1 MKLPSVGLPLN
12 ASKLESMLNAVF
24 VFRPMRPGTNVN
36 GFDLVSHVP
45 CFPLKGSVLSA
56 VRIVGRGNPGQT
68 IQLNLGIVGAERGLC
83 ASIH

>member
-1 MKLPSVGLPLN
+1 
-12 ASKLESMLNAVF
+12 
-24 VFRPMRPGTNVN
+24 MRPGTNVN

-45 CFPLKGSVLSA
+45 CYSLKGSVLSV

-68 IQLNLGIVGAERGLC
+68 IQSNRGIVGAERGLC